1 MEREFTQMA
10 FTLQSRQL
18 SEALK
23 RETELGTSEAEYV
36 EVERNTDN
44 DDGEDTVMLE
54 LDLDETEESAAL
66 RNKETADALFGACEN
81 GRLGVPHG
89 QMNMFGLTSSPV
101 LRPLF
106 ESKTLSAFDV
116 IDVWRNPETVEL
128 EELDDLFES
137 Y

>member
-1 MEREFTQMA
+1 MA

-23 RETELGTSEAEYV
+23 REAELGAGEAEYV
-36 EVERNTDN
+36 KVERNGDN
-44 DDGEDTVMLE
+44 EDGEDAVMLE

-66 RNKETADALFGACEN
+66 RNKEAADALFGACED
-81 GRLGVPHG
+81 GRLGVLHG
-89 QMNMFGLTSSPV
+89 QMSMFGLTSSPV
-101 LRPLF
+101 LRPLQ

-116 IDVWRNPETVEL
+116 IDVWKNPETVEL
-128 EELDDLFES
+128 EELDDLFEA